1 VVLSY
6 ARSLRSPRAAR
17 SLEESVGVQLAAQAT
32 TGAKCDLVDRIG
44 VQTQLQPQV
53 RRCLVTHQQ
62 REEDRA
68 LKAAEPAVDHG
79 ADRVGEFTCL
89 GVNARV
95 GVGLDQLGVVLWRQA
110 DRAASGCVLAQLGA
124 YLEPN
129 EARRPGSE
137 SGVSAEL
144 AGFADDEQQCVGGCL
159 AGDIVEVGAA
169 EVPDTAGQRLLT
181 HTAEPGSSAAAALA
195 LLA

>member
-1 VVLSY
+1 VLAGACVSTSLPSVRAVVLSY

-68 LKAAEPAVDHG
+68 LKA
-79 ADRVGEFTCL
+79 
-89 GVNARV
+89 
-95 GVGLDQLGVVLWRQA
+95 
-110 DRAASGCVLAQLGA
+110 
-124 YLEPN
+124 
-129 EARRPGSE
+129 
-137 SGVSAEL
+137 L